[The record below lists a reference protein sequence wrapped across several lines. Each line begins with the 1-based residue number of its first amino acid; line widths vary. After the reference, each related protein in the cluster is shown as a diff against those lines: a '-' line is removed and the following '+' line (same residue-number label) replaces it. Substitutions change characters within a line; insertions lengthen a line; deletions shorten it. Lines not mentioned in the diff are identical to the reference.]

1 MDATGMHDGIGELRD
16 RIMLATLPNV
26 VFDGWSLQALRDGA
40 DMVGVGREEAMR
52 AFPGGVP
59 DLVGHFSAWADR
71 EMLRAMEARDLDAM
85 KVRERVA
92 LGVRLRLESLSLHRE
107 AVRRLVPYLAL
118 PQNTSLGVRLLYRTV
133 DAIWYAAGDTSTDF
147 SHYTKRALLSGVYS
161 ATVLYWLD
169 DGGEDFRDTWGFL
182 DRRIADVMRIGRATA
197 TLGSLG
203 GLARVLPSPFR
214 FARQIRRRAHDSG
227 VLPMPPA

>member
-1 MDATGMHDGIGELRD
+1 MDATGMQEEGGELRD
-16 RIMLATLPNV
+16 RVMLATLPNV

-40 DMVGVGREEAMR
+40 GMVGIGHEEAMR
-52 AFPGGVP
+52 VFPGGVP
-59 DLVGHFSAWADR
+59 DLVEHFSAWADR
-71 EMLRAMEARDLDAM
+71 EMLHAMEAHGLDAM

-92 LGVRLRLESLSLHRE
+92 LGVRLRLEALSPHRE

-118 PQNTSLGVRLLYRTV
+118 PPNMSLGVRLLYRTV
-133 DAIWYAAGDTSTDF
+133 DAIWYAAGDTATDF

-169 DGGEDFRDTWGFL
+169 DGSEDFRDTWEFL

-197 TLGSLG
+197 TLGGLG
-203 GLARVLPSPFR
+203 GLARALPSPFR
-214 FARQIRRRAHDSG
+214 FARQIRRRARDSG
-227 VLPMPPA
+227 MQPMPPA